1 MTASSDALTTLK
13 KYVDAALDVLT
24 PAKAQQI
31 AQAAMKGQG
40 KEQVT
45 KFAQDLLERSHK
57 ASERVRELVR
67 REVASQMKSLG
78 VVTREDLDAL
88 KKRVRELERAA
99 GPAKRTPARKAAARK
114 PAAKRAGAAKA
125 TVEA

>member
-1 MTASSDALTTLK
+1 MTSSDTLTALK

-24 PAKAQQI
+24 PAKAQQV
-31 AQAAMKGQG
+31 AQTAMKGQG

-45 KFAQDLLERSHK
+45 KFAQELLERSHK
-57 ASERVRELVR
+57 ASSRVRELVR

-88 KKRVRELERAA
+88 RKRVRELERAT
-99 GPAKRTPARKAAARK
+99 GPAKKTPARKPAARK
-114 PAAKRAGAAKA
+114 SAAKRAGAAKA
-125 TVEA
+125 SVEA